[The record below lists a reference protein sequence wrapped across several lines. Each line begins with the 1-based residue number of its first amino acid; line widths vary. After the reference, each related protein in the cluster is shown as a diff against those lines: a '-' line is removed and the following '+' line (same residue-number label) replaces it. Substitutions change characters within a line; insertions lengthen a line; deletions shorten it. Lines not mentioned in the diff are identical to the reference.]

1 MRAKRSI
8 ITVRITGYFMKK
20 RIDFI
25 LYYLCILI
33 AGCFCA
39 TFVYV
44 QYIGCTH
51 FVTGNM
57 FHPAKEIVLA
67 AFFQSVPLVLLCV
80 PLLLAVYKIRHLY
93 NPVWSVISFAL
104 MCAFSWGIL
113 YPLAETGKKS
123 ACGNGSIL
131 LNTGEIP
138 LSGGYFRKSA
148 EAVYYFTD
156 ESENKTADVMLLH
169 SPENPDKSG
178 GFVKLD
184 VSENSDFYK
193 NAFPFR
199 DSCVKESLND
209 IPYEI
214 IGCID
219 NILKAAEDAWQNG
232 IVAWACFCSLC
243 LALASSYSYI
253 KMSTWRMVN
262 YLAVVLTN
270 MIILV
275 FNSLYYSGFAGM
287 RTFLKN
293 ALYGN
298 GRLAFF
304 SSRNIDIPLCILNV
318 AAAVAVIC
326 IGCSV
331 TAVTKRRQQDRG
343 GYES

>member
-1 MRAKRSI
+1 
-8 ITVRITGYFMKK
+8 MKK

-51 FVTGNM
+51 FVAGNM

-80 PLLLAVYKIRHLY
+80 PLLLTVYK
-93 NPVWSVISFAL
+93 

-131 LNTGEIP
+131 LNTGEIS

-169 SPENPDKSG
+169 SHENPDKSG
-178 GFVKLD
+178 GFMELD
-184 VSENSDFYK
+184 VSE
-193 NAFPFR
+193 
-199 DSCVKESLND
+199 
-209 IPYEI
+209 
-214 IGCID
+214 G
-219 NILKAAEDAWQNG
+219 
-232 IVAWACFCSLC
+232 
-243 LALASSYSYI
+243 
-253 KMSTWRMVN
+253 
-262 YLAVVLTN
+262 
-270 MIILV
+270 
-275 FNSLYYSGFAGM
+275 
-287 RTFLKN
+287 
-293 ALYGN
+293 
-298 GRLAFF
+298 
-304 SSRNIDIPLCILNV
+304 
-318 AAAVAVIC
+318 
-326 IGCSV
+326 V
-331 TAVTKRRQQDRG
+331 T
-343 GYES
+343 